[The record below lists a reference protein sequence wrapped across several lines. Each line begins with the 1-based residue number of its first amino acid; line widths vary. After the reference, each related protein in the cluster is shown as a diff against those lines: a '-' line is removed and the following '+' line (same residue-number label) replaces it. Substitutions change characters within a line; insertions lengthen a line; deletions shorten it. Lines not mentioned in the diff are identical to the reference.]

1 MGVAAMIVRQH
12 RGGLTESME
21 TAETIEPTLEAVSA
35 WAELVLRMKC
45 PAHKI
50 SVGVGVYDANA
61 LLLAPAEPA
70 RRWRTRHVQ

>member
-1 MGVAAMIVRQH
+1 MIVRQH

-21 TAETIEPTLEAVSA
+21 TAETIEPTLDAVSA

-50 SVGVGVYDANA
+50 RVGVGVYDVRTHSSWH
-61 LLLAPAEPA
+61 LLSLPGVGVLGMCNEVP
-70 RRWRTRHVQ
+70 R